1 MAEELISRKQALKI
15 LKQAYKEC
23 EKDFEAEG
31 GEAGL
36 IMVGLDDAICMI
48 KELPTVA
55 KLMTCE
61 GCAKGA

>member
-1 MAEELISRKQALKI
+1 MAEELISRKQALKL

-23 EKDFEAEG
+23 EQGFEEEG

-36 IMVGLDDAICMI
+36 IMVGLDDAISII
-48 KELPTVA
+48 KDLPTVA

-61 GCAKGA
+61 IAKGA